1 MSSLNNWDW
10 IPSLCSYYTLT
21 RVQSSIKGCVTLK
34 RLITDKPAKRAGQYF
49 ECFDFTTPA
58 EFALQTQKSDFP
70 KLWKFT
76 NLLMNQEKSWILQ
89 RSAPFVWK
97 HSILNPNFC
106 QHHVIISTILSVSMI
121 GWLLA
126 VVPAPNADQGKDI
139 ND

>member
-1 MSSLNNWDW
+1 MPSLNFIIHW
-10 IPSLCSYYTLT
+10 
-21 RVQSSIKGCVTLK
+21 VQSSIKGCVTLK
-34 RLITDKPAKRAGQYF
+34 WLTTDEPAKRAGQ
-49 ECFDFTTPA
+49 CFDYFDPTTTA
-58 EFALQTQKSDFP
+58 NFLLQTQKLDSP
-70 KLWKFT
+70 KLWKFK
-76 NLLMNQEKSWILQ
+76 NLFMNQEKLWILQ

-121 GWLLA
+121 GWLLG